1 MRTSSLPPRRRLRR
15 AVVAVIAAA
24 ALAGCAGGADE
35 ALTGAQPR
43 DDASTDDLGTDA
55 QPRDDASTDESGTDA
70 QPRDDLGGTSA
81 APSDDVATDG
91 DGDGPATAESRVPP
105 LLDVIDGWPETTVT
119 VDGLTV
125 EAKVADEP
133 DRRQQGLMNVPEL
146 PEGVGMLFLFEGPRT
161 GGFWMKDTLVPLDIA
176 YIRDGEVVSV
186 MQMDPCDAD
195 PCPTYDPEVEYD
207 AALEVE
213 QGTLAEAGIT
223 EGASVTWTDPVEVST
238 S

>member
-15 AVVAVIAAA
+15 AVVAVIASA
-24 ALAGCAGGADE
+24 ALAGCAGGTDE

-43 DDASTDDLGTDA
+43 DDAATDAGGTDA
-55 QPRDDASTDESGTDA
+55 QPHDDASTDGGGTDA
-70 QPRDDLGGTSA
+70 QPHDDVTGGTSA
-81 APSDDVATDG
+81 SPSDDAATDG
-91 DGDGPATAESRVPP
+91 GEVAAESRVPP

-119 VDGLTV
+119 VDGLTI

-133 DRRQQGLMNVPEL
+133 DRRQQGLMQVPEL
-146 PEGVGMLFLFEGPRT
+146 PEGVGMLFLFEEPRT
-161 GGFWMKDTLVPLDIA
+161 GGFWMKNTLVPLDIA

-186 MQMDPCDAD
+186 LQMDPCEAD

-213 QGTLAEAGIT
+213 QGTLAEAGID